1 MATTKQK
8 FLPFLPNLARERMNR
23 RQFLLISTAG
33 AAGIVAVA
41 CGTQVAEREVEAGP
55 AAGQGAVEK
64 AAAASEGAMG
74 KDLVKVEGEPYFDH
88 IFATVEDY
96 EAATGKTIDA
106 FSEAPE
112 LAAQVASG
120 DLPPL
125 MERLPEEIGVI
136 RPRDFIGQYGGKA
149 ALVGAMKGASVFTIP
164 TEHMTQ
170 RMLTM
175 NPENTQYFPN
185 LAVDWELAEDA
196 RSLTWHLRKGV
207 KWSNGD
213 DFSADDFEFWYEDI
227 LLNEEITSSVPG
239 RYKSGGEVMG
249 FNRIDDYTVQF
260 TFAAP
265 YYRALEVFA
274 GRRQADPSQFLKRYM
289 PNYSD
294 GAEALAA
301 EEGFESWQKAVQYYV
316 SGDHGAGFSPAAPTL
331 NPWYVADMSADSALW
346 VRNPYYWRVDTAG
359 NQLPYIDTILI
370 LIGESRSQTGALV
383 KMIAGEIDFAGDSV
397 GLALR
402 DTPVL
407 KENEEADDFTTY
419 LMDNTSRT
427 NSLDFALNYTHK
439 NPVLREIFNDIRFR
453 QALSLAIDRNEIGES
468 LMFGLTEPWAAPA
481 SRDWTGFEEWM
492 ATHYVEYDVEG
503 ANALLDEMG
512 LAWDADGVY
521 RLRPDGERLS
531 ILAEYDTDGVF
542 YFQDM
547 LDLFAIYFKE
557 IGIDFTPKELP
568 SDVVEGKLYAN
579 ELDFTVREGGR
590 DEYRARERG
599 ISWLVPPWNAMS
611 SVGWEQWLES
621 DGAEGIEPPEEVK
634 RLWDA
639 ARQWSVSRY
648 GSDEYVSLT
657 SEILTLNA
665 ENMWVIHTTSDPPAL
680 YCMSNRL
687 GNAPEHDG
695 IKGGWRMRPYQQETW
710 FLIED
715 S

>member
-41 CGTQVAEREVEAGP
+41 CGPQVAEREVEAGP
-55 AAGQGAVEK
+55 AAGPGAVEK

-74 KDLVKVEGEPYFDH
+74 KDLVKVEGEPYVDH

-136 RPRDFIGQYGGKA
+136 RPRDFIGQYGGEA
-149 ALVGAMKGASVFTIP
+149 ALVGALKGASVFTIP

-407 KENEEADDFTTY
+407 KENEEAGDFTTY

-453 QALSLAIDRNEIGES
+453 QALSLVIDRNEIGES

-531 ILAEYDTDGVF
+531 ILTEYSTPAACSTSRTCSICLQSTSRRPASTSRPKNCPPMWWRANSTPTNWTLLSAKAVVTS
-542 YFQDM
+542 
-547 LDLFAIYFKE
+547 
-557 IGIDFTPKELP
+557 IGRVRGGLAGSYLLGTRCPP
-568 SDVVEGKLYAN
+568 SAGSNGWKAMARRVLNRRRKSSASGTRPGSGAYPG
-579 ELDFTVREGGR
+579 TV
-590 DEYRARERG
+590 
-599 ISWLVPPWNAMS
+599 PMN
-611 SVGWEQWLES
+611 
-621 DGAEGIEPPEEVK
+621 
-634 RLWDA
+634 
-639 ARQWSVSRY
+639 
-648 GSDEYVSLT
+648 T
-657 SEILTLNA
+657 
-665 ENMWVIHTTSDPPAL
+665 
-680 YCMSNRL
+680 
-687 GNAPEHDG
+687 
-695 IKGGWRMRPYQQETW
+695 
-710 FLIED
+710 
-715 S
+715 

>member
-1 MATTKQK
+1 MAAQK
-8 FLPFLPNLARERMNR
+8 KLMRPFLSNLTQRRMNR
-23 RQFLLISTAG
+23 RDFLRISTAG
-33 AAGIVAVA
+33 AAGIVVVA
-41 CGTQVAEREVEAGP
+41 CGPPGAESEAPAEAGV
-55 AAGQGAVEK
+55 GQGAVEK
-64 AAAASEGAMG
+64 EAAASESALGQELMR
-74 KDLVKVEGEPYFDH
+74 VEGEPYVDH
-88 IFATVEDY
+88 IFATVDDY

-112 LAAQVASG
+112 LAARVASG

-125 MERLPEEIGVI
+125 MERLPEDVGVI
-136 RPRDFIGQYGGKA
+136 RPRDFIGQYGGEA
-149 ALVGAMKGASVFTIP
+149 VLVGAMKGASVFTIP

-175 NPENTQYFPN
+175 NPENTEYFPN

-196 RSLTWHLRKGV
+196 MSLTWHLRKGV

-213 DFSADDFEFWYEDI
+213 DFSADDFAFWYEDI

-239 RYKSGGEVMG
+239 RYKAGGEVMG

-274 GRRQADPSQFLKRYM
+274 GRRQADPSQFLKQYM
-289 PNYSD
+289 PKYSD
-294 GAEALAA
+294 GAEALAE

-316 SGDHGAGFSPAAPTL
+316 SGDHGAGFFPAAPTL

-370 LIGESRSQTGALV
+370 LIGESRAQTGALV

-402 DTPVL
+402 DTPLL
-407 KENEEADDFTTY
+407 KENEEAGDYTTF
-419 LMDNTSRT
+419 LMENTSRT
-427 NSLDFALNYTHK
+427 NALDFALNYTHQD
-439 NPVLREIFNDIRFR
+439 PVLREIFNDIRFR
-453 QALSLAIDRNEIGES
+453 QALSLAIDRTEISES

-481 SRDWTGFEEWM
+481 SSDWTGFEDWM
-492 ATHYVEYDVEG
+492 ATNYVEFDVEQ
-503 ANALLDEMG
+503 ANALLDDMG
-512 LAWDADGVY
+512 LAWDADGEY
-521 RLRPDGERLS
+521 RMRPDGDRLS
-531 ILAEYDTDGVF
+531 ILAEYRTAGVF

-568 SDVVEGKLYAN
+568 GDVVEGKLYAN
-579 ELDFTVREGGR
+579 ELDFTVAEGGR

-599 ISWLVPPWNAMS
+599 LGWLVPPWGRLS
-611 SVGWEQWLES
+611 SAPWRQWLDS
-621 DGAEGIEPPEEVK
+621 DGAEGIEPPEEIK

-639 ARQWSVSRY
+639 AQQWSVTRY
-648 GSDEYVSLT
+648 GTDEYEELT

-687 GNAPEHDG
+687 GNAPGNDG

-710 FLIED
+710 FLHQ
-715 S
+715 

>member
-316 SGDHGAGFSPAAPTL
+316 SGDHGAAFSPAAPTL

-687 GNAPEHDG
+687 GNAPGHDG
-695 IKGGWRMRPYQQETW
+695 IKGGWRMRPYQQET
-710 FLIED
+710 
-715 S
+715 